1 MEKKVNK
8 PLFESP
14 AIVKV
19 VHVAYEN
26 DILTGSV
33 VRTSETE
40 VKTNG
45 QEVKSYDFS
54 DTSFNQDWET
64 GI

>member
-1 MEKKVNK
+1 MQVKKS
-8 PLFESP
+8 LFESP

-33 VRTSETE
+33 VKTSETE

-54 DTSFNQDWET
+54 GTSFNQDWET

>member
-1 MEKKVNK
+1 MEKKVK
-8 PLFESP
+8 KSLFESP
-14 AIVKV
+14 AIVQV
-19 VHVAYEN
+19 IHVAYEN
-26 DILTGSV
+26 DILAGSV
-33 VRTSETE
+33 VKTSQSE

-45 QEVKSYDFS
+45 QEVKSYNFS

>member
-1 MEKKVNK
+1 MQVKKS
-8 PLFESP
+8 LFESP

-26 DILTGSV
+26 DILVGSV
-33 VRTSETE
+33 VKGGKTE
-40 VKTNG
+40 VQTTG
-45 QEVKSYDFS
+45 QQVKSYDFS

-64 GI
+64 GSI